1 MNRKSS
7 GKFLSLYSF
16 FIYSVIYIPI
26 VILIV
31 FSFNDSKINA
41 MWQGFT
47 FKWYLQ
53 LLSDRDIV
61 SAMTN
66 SLVVAFASSLISTVI
81 GTLAAV
87 GMYKYKFRGKTVLD
101 GLLYV
106 PIIIPEIVMGIA
118 LLMFFSQIKT
128 LVSIPSGAL
137 TLILAHTTFSVSYV
151 VIVVKAKLEGF
162 DPSLEEAAMDLGARP
177 FEIFCRITLPI
188 IAPGILAGSLL
199 AFTLSMDD
207 VIVSFFVSEPGFT
220 TLPLKI
226 FSMVKF
232 GVSPE
237 INALSTVMLV
247 ITLSIALMSEKLR
260 FKSDKEVKIKEKIIL
275 KEKINLKNIK
285 KIAALIFSV
294 LLMAGVFAG
303 CSKSESGAQS
313 NNGSEEAVLNVFN
326 WSEYLPE
333 EVIQKFEEKYN
344 IKVNYTTYASNEEM
358 LAKIMAG
365 GSQFDIAVSTDYMV
379 DVMIK
384 QNLVQE
390 INMDNIPNY
399 KNIGDEFKSLTFDPE
414 NKYTVPYMWG
424 NVVVAVNSKMVDT
437 EINSYADLWD
447 SKFENSMVVLD
458 DQRAVI
464 GMALKKLG
472 YSFNETDPARLEE
485 AKNELMKVKNNIK
498 IFDSDSPKTSLINGE
513 ASVGLVWGAEAVLA
527 QKENPDIKVY
537 FPKEGLYLWQDN
549 FIIPKGAPHKTNAEL
564 FINFLLEPEIS
575 AEISESFPYA
585 NPNVEAH
592 KLMDAETLA
601 NKVIYPDAEVV
612 QKGEHLQDLGETT
625 RLYDQIWTEMKSN

>member
-1 MNRKSS
+1 MMKKKISS
-7 GKFLSLYSF
+7 HKFLSLYSF
-16 FIYSVIYIPI
+16 IIYFVIYIPI

-41 MWQGFT
+41 MWEGFT
-47 FKWYLQ
+47 FKWYMQ
-53 LLSDRDIV
+53 LLNDSDIV

-66 SLVVAFASSLISTVI
+66 SLLVAFVSALIATAI

-87 GMYKYKFRGKTVLD
+87 GMYKYKFRGKTILD

-118 LLMFFSQIKT
+118 LLMFFSQLK
-128 LVSIPSGAL
+128 IPTGAL
-137 TLILAHTTFSVSYV
+137 TLILAHITFSVSYV
-151 VIVVKAKLEGF
+151 VIVVRSKLEGF

-177 FEIFCRITLPI
+177 FQTFYKITLPM

-207 VIVSFFVSEPGFT
+207 VIVSFFVSGPGFT

-237 INALSTVMLV
+237 INALSTIMLI
-247 ITLSIALMSEKLR
+247 ITLSIALLSEKLR
-260 FKSDKEVKIKEKIIL
+260 FKSNKDEKIREKIIL
-275 KEKINLKNIK
+275 KEKINMKNIK
-285 KIAALIFSV
+285 KIATLLFSV
-294 LLMAGVFAG
+294 LTIASVFTG
-303 CSKSESGAQS
+303 CSKSETGAQS
-313 NNGSEEAVLNVFN
+313 SNNEEAVINVFN

-333 EVIQKFEEKYN
+333 DVIKKFEEKYN

-358 LAKIMAG
+358 LAKLMAG

-379 DVMIK
+379 DVMRN
-384 QNLVQE
+384 QNLIQE

-399 KNIGDEFKSLTFDPE
+399 KNIGDEFKGLDFDPE

-424 NVVVAVNSKMVDT
+424 NAVVAVNTKMIDT

-458 DQRAVI
+458 DQRAII
-464 GMALKKLG
+464 GIALKKLG

-485 AKNELMKVKNNIK
+485 AKNELIKLKDNIK
-498 IFDSDSPKTSLINGE
+498 IFDS
-513 ASVGLVWGAEAVLA
+513 
-527 QKENPDIKVY
+527 
-537 FPKEGLYLWQDN
+537 
-549 FIIPKGAPHKTNAEL
+549 
-564 FINFLLEPEIS
+564 
-575 AEISESFPYA
+575 
-585 NPNVEAH
+585 
-592 KLMDAETLA
+592 
-601 NKVIYPDAEVV
+601 
-612 QKGEHLQDLGETT
+612 
-625 RLYDQIWTEMKSN
+625 

>member
-1 MNRKSS
+1 MMKS
-7 GKFLSLYSF
+7 KVLKHKLLSLYSF
-16 FIYSVIYIPI
+16 IIYSIIYVPI

-31 FSFNDSKINA
+31 FSFNDSKVNA

-53 LLSDRDIV
+53 LINDGNIV
-61 SAMTN
+61 AAMTN
-66 SLVVAFASSLISTVI
+66 SLLVAFVSALISTVI

-87 GMYKYKFRGKTVLD
+87 GMYRYKFKGKTILD

-118 LLMFFSQIKT
+118 LLMFFSQLKMPT
-128 LVSIPSGAL
+128 GAL

-177 FEIFCRITLPI
+177 FETFYKITLPI

-207 VIVSFFVSEPGFT
+207 VIVSFFVSGPGFT

-237 INALSTVMLV
+237 INALSTIMLI

-260 FKSDKEVKIKEKIIL
+260 FKSDKEEKVKEKIII

-285 KIAALIFSV
+285 KIAALLFSV

-303 CSKSESGAQS
+303 CSKTES
-313 NNGSEEAVLNVFN
+313 NNGNEEAVLNVFN

-333 EVIQKFEEKYN
+333 DVIEKFEEKYN

-358 LAKIMAG
+358 LAKLMAG

-379 DVMIK
+379 DVMRN
-384 QNLVQE
+384 QNLIQE

-399 KNIGDEFKSLTFDPE
+399 KNIGDQFKGLAFDPE

-424 NVVVAVNSKMVDT
+424 NAVVAVNTKIVDT
-437 EINSYADLWD
+437 EIDSYADLWD

-458 DQRAVI
+458 DQRAII
-464 GMALKKLG
+464 GIALKKLG
-472 YSFNETDPARLEE
+472 YSLNETDPAKLEE
-485 AKNELMKVKNNIK
+485 AKNELIKLKNNIK

-513 ASVGLVWGAEAVLA
+513 ASVGYVWGAEAVLA
-527 QKENPDIKVY
+527 QKENPDIKVF
-537 FPKEGLYLWQDN
+537 FPEEGLYLWQDN
-549 FIIPKGAPHKTNAEL
+549 FIIPNGAPHKTNAEL

-592 KLMDAETLA
+592 KLMDAETLD
-601 NKVIYPDAEVV
+601 NKVIYPDTEII
-612 QKGEHLQDLGETT
+612 KNGEYLKDLGETT
-625 RLYDQIWTEMKSN
+625 RLFDEIWTVLKSN

>member
-1 MNRKSS
+1 MMKS
-7 GKFLSLYSF
+7 KVLKHKLLSLYSF
-16 FIYSVIYIPI
+16 IIYSIIYVPI

-31 FSFNDSKINA
+31 FSFNDSKVNA

-53 LLSDRDIV
+53 LINDGNIIA
-61 SAMTN
+61 AMTN
-66 SLVVAFASSLISTVI
+66 SLLVAFVSALISTII

-87 GMYKYKFRGKTVLD
+87 GMYRYKFKGKTILD

-118 LLMFFSQIKT
+118 LLMFFSQLKMPT
-128 LVSIPSGAL
+128 GAL

-162 DPSLEEAAMDLGARP
+162 DPSLEEAAMDLGAKP
-177 FEIFCRITLPI
+177 FETFYKITLPI

-207 VIVSFFVSEPGFT
+207 VIVSFFVSGPGFT

-237 INALSTVMLV
+237 INALSTLMLI

-260 FKSDKEVKIKEKIIL
+260 FKAGREEKVKEKIII

-285 KIAALIFSV
+285 KIAALLFSV

-303 CSKSESGAQS
+303 CSKSESGAQ
-313 NNGSEEAVLNVFN
+313 NNGKEEAVLNVFN

-333 EVIQKFEEKYN
+333 DVIEKFEEKYN

-358 LAKIMAG
+358 LAKLMAG

-379 DVMIK
+379 DVMRN
-384 QNLVQE
+384 QNLIQE

-399 KNIGDEFKSLTFDPE
+399 KNIGDEFKGLAFDPE

-424 NVVVAVNSKMVDT
+424 NAVVAVNTKMVGT

-458 DQRAVI
+458 DQRAII
-464 GMALKKLG
+464 GIALKKLG
-472 YSFNETDPARLEE
+472 YSLNETDPVKLEE
-485 AKNELMKVKNNIK
+485 AKNELIKLKNNIK

-513 ASVGLVWGAEAVLA
+513 ASVGYVWGAEAVLA
-527 QKENPDIKVY
+527 QKENPDIKVF
-537 FPKEGLYLWQDN
+537 FPEEGLYLWQDN
-549 FIIPKGAPHKTNAEL
+549 FIIPNGAPHKNNAEL

-592 KLMDAETLA
+592 KLMDAETLD
-601 NKVIYPDAEVV
+601 NKVIYPDTEII
-612 QKGEHLQDLGETT
+612 KNGEYLKDLGETT
-625 RLYDQIWTEMKSN
+625 RLFDEIWTELKSN

>member
-1 MNRKSS
+1 MMKSKVS
-7 GKFLSLYSF
+7 KHKLLSLYSF
-16 FIYSVIYIPI
+16 IIYSIIYVPI

-31 FSFNDSKINA
+31 FSFNDSKVNA

-53 LLSDRDIV
+53 LINDGNIV
-61 SAMTN
+61 AAMTN
-66 SLVVAFASSLISTVI
+66 SLLVAFVSALISTII

-87 GMYKYKFRGKTVLD
+87 GMYKYKFKGKTILD

-118 LLMFFSQIKT
+118 LLMFFSQLKMPT
-128 LVSIPSGAL
+128 GAL

-177 FEIFCRITLPI
+177 FETFYKITLPI

-207 VIVSFFVSEPGFT
+207 VIVSFFVSGPGFT

-237 INALSTVMLV
+237 INALSTIMLI

-260 FKSDKEVKIKEKIIL
+260 FKSDKEEKVKEKIII

-285 KIAALIFSV
+285 KIAALLFSV

-313 NNGSEEAVLNVFN
+313 NDGKEEAVLNVFN

-333 EVIQKFEEKYN
+333 DVIEKFEEKYN

-358 LAKIMAG
+358 LAKLMAG

-379 DVMIK
+379 DVMRN
-384 QNLVQE
+384 QNLIQE

-399 KNIGDEFKSLTFDPE
+399 KNIGDEFKGLAFDPE

-424 NVVVAVNSKMVDT
+424 NAVVAVNTKMVDT
-437 EINSYADLWD
+437 EIDSYADLWD

-458 DQRAVI
+458 DQRAII
-464 GMALKKLG
+464 GIALKKLG
-472 YSFNETDPARLEE
+472 YSLNETDPAKLEE
-485 AKNELMKVKNNIK
+485 AKNELIKLKGNIK

-513 ASVGLVWGAEAVLA
+513 ASVGYVWGAEAVLA
-527 QKENPDIKVY
+527 QKENPDIKVF

-549 FIIPKGAPHKTNAEL
+549 FIIPNGAPHKSNAEL

-592 KLMDAETLA
+592 KLMDAETLD
-601 NKVIYPDAEVV
+601 NKVIYPDTEII
-612 QKGEHLQDLGETT
+612 KNGEYLKDLGETT
-625 RLYDQIWTEMKSN
+625 RIFDEIWTELKSN